1 MLISLP
7 SCSRYAYSPIMFRQ
21 TIQKIDDDIVL
32 PSWNDLTMLYV
43 VIQQNHGYLIIWLNI
58 DLDISL

>member
-1 MLISLP
+1 
-7 SCSRYAYSPIMFRQ
+7 MFRQ

-43 VIQQNHGYLIIWLNI
+43 VVQQNHGYLIIWLNI